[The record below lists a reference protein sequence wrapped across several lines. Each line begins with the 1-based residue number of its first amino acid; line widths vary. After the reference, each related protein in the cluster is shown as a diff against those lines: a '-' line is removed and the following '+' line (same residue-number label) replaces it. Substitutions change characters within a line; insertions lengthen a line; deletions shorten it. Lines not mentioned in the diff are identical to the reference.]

1 MGVAQF
7 TNGCPG
13 GALVDM
19 AAQQRGSEEGGE
31 GEGEKRGGPDGVL
44 I

>member
-19 AAQQRGSEEGGE
+19 AAKQRETEEGREEE
-31 GEGEKRGGPDGVL
+31 GKRKRGT
-44 I
+44 

>member
-19 AAQQRGSEEGGE
+19 AAKQKKTEEGRE
-31 GEGEKRGGPDGVL
+31 EEEERKRGT
-44 I
+44 

>member
-19 AAQQRGSEEGGE
+19 AAKQRETEEGRE
-31 GEGEKRGGPDGVL
+31 EERKRKRGT
-44 I
+44 